1 VKVGTTQYSRRS
13 FLRIAGV
20 AAATPALTGRALAL
34 DYPVR
39 PLRWIVGFPS
49 GGGTDTVSRIMAQWL
64 SERLR
69 QSVIVENKPGAS
81 TNISMQAAVAA
92 PADGYTLVCVTA
104 SSAVNVSLFE
114 NLPFNLLRDV
124 APVAG
129 LIDFPLVMVVSP
141 ALPVRTVPEFIA
153 YANANPGRISMAS
166 YGTGSTSHLAGEL
179 FKVMTGVKMVHVPY
193 RGEAPAMTDMIAGR
207 VQVMFLT
214 LTGSLAHIRSGAV
227 RLLAVCAKTRSE
239 FVPDA
244 PTIADSVPGYEAN
257 SWCGVAV
264 PRGTPPDIIARLNA
278 EINAGLRD
286 SATRARLAIVATT
299 PIFYTPDG
307 FGAYIA
313 QEVDKW
319 GKVIHSSGVKM
330 E

>member
-1 VKVGTTQYSRRS
+1 MMEFSRRR
-13 FLRIAGV
+13 LLQIGG
-20 AAATPALTGRALAL
+20 AAAAMPAVGGGALAL

-39 PLRWIVGFPS
+39 PLRWIIGFPP
-49 GGGTDTVSRIMAQWL
+49 GGGTDTVARIMAQWL
-64 SERLR
+64 SERLG
-69 QSVIVENKPGAS
+69 QSVILDNRPGAS
-81 TNISMQAAVAA
+81 TNISIQAAAA
-92 PADGYTLVCVTA
+92 SPADGYTLVCVTA
-104 SSAVNVSLFE
+104 SAALNVSLYE
-114 NLPFNLLRDV
+114 NLPFNLLRDI

-141 ALPVRTVPEFIA
+141 AVPVRTVPEFIA

-214 LTGSLAHIRSGAV
+214 LTGSLPHIRSGAL

-244 PTIADSVPGYEAN
+244 PTIAESVPGYEAN
-257 SWCGVAV
+257 SWCGVGA

-313 QEVDKW
+313 REVDKW
-319 GKVIHSSGVKM
+319 GKVIRASGVKM

>member
-1 VKVGTTQYSRRS
+1 MEYSRRS
-13 FLRIAGV
+13 LLRIAGV
-20 AAATPALTGRALAL
+20 AAATPALAGRALAL

-104 SSAVNVSLFE
+104 SSALNVSLYE
-114 NLPFNLLRDV
+114 SLPFNLLRDV

-141 ALPVRTVPEFIA
+141 ALPVRTVSEFIA
-153 YANANPGRISMAS
+153 YANANPSRVSMAS
-166 YGTGSTSHLAGEL
+166 YGTGTTSHLAGEL

-214 LTGSLAHIRSGAV
+214 LTGSLPHIRSGAL

-244 PTIADSVPGYEAN
+244 PTIAESVPGYEAN
-257 SWCGVAV
+257 SWCGVGA

-286 SATRARLAIVATT
+286 SATRARLATVATT

-313 QEVDKW
+313 RGGSTNGARSFVPPA
-319 GKVIHSSGVKM
+319 
-330 E
+330 

>member
-1 VKVGTTQYSRRS
+1 MEYSRRS
-13 FLRIAGV
+13 FLEIAGA
-20 AAATPALTGRALAL
+20 AAATPALAGRALAL

-114 NLPFNLLRDV
+114 NLPFNLLREV

-129 LIDFPLVMVVSP
+129 LIDFPLVMVVNP

-214 LTGSLAHIRSGAV
+214 LTGSLAHIRSGAM
-227 RLLAVCAKTRSE
+227 RLIAVCTKTRSE

-257 SWCGVAV
+257 SWCGVGV
-264 PRGTPPDIIARLNA
+264 PRGTPPDIITRLNA
-278 EINAGLRD
+278 EINAGLAD
-286 SATRARLAIVATT
+286 PATRARLATVATT
-299 PIFYTPDG
+299 PIFYTADG

-319 GKVIHSSGVKM
+319 GKVIRASGVKM

>member
-1 VKVGTTQYSRRS
+1 VKVGMMEFSRRR
-13 FLRIAGV
+13 LLQIAG
-20 AAATPALTGRALAL
+20 AAAAALPGRALAL

-39 PLRWIVGFPS
+39 PLRWIVGFPP
-49 GGGTDTVSRIMAQWL
+49 GGGTDTVSRIMAMWL
-64 SERLR
+64 SERFG
-69 QSVIVENKPGAS
+69 QSVVVDNRPGAS
-81 TNISMQAAVAA
+81 TNISIQAAATS
-92 PADGYTLVCVTA
+92 PADGYTLVCVT
-104 SSAVNVSLFE
+104 SSAALNASLYE
-114 NLPFNLLRDV
+114 NLPFNLLRDI

-141 ALPVRTVPEFIA
+141 GLTVRTVPEFIA
-153 YANANPGRISMAS
+153 YAKANPGRISMAS
-166 YGTGSTSHLAGEL
+166 YGTGTTSHLAGEL
-179 FKVMTGVKMVHVPY
+179 FKVMAGVEMVHVPY

-244 PTIADSVPGYEAN
+244 PTIAESVPGYVAN
-257 SWCGVAV
+257 SWAGLGV
-264 PRGTPPDIIARLNA
+264 PRGTPQEIIARLNA
-278 EINAGLRD
+278 EINAGLAD
-286 SATRARLAIVATT
+286 PTTRARLATVATT

-307 FGAYIA
+307 FGAYVAKEI
-313 QEVDKW
+313 QKW
-319 GKVIHSSGVKM
+319 AKVIRVSGVKL

>member
-1 VKVGTTQYSRRS
+1 MEYSRRR
-13 FLRIAGV
+13 FLRIAGA

-39 PLRWIVGFPS
+39 PLRWIVGFPP

-124 APVAG
+124 APVSG

-141 ALPVRTVPEFIA
+141 ALRVRTVPEFIA

-227 RLLAVCAKTRSE
+227 RLIAVCAKTRSE

-278 EINAGLRD
+278 EINAGLAD
-286 SATRARLAIVATT
+286 PATRARLATVATT

-319 GKVIHSSGVKM
+319 GKVIRASGVKL

>member
-1 VKVGTTQYSRRS
+1 MEYSRRS
-13 FLRIAGV
+13 FLQIAGA
-20 AAATPALTGRALAL
+20 AAATPALAGRALAL

-39 PLRWIVGFPS
+39 PLRWIVGFPA

-129 LIDFPLVMVVSP
+129 LIDFPLVMVVGP

-227 RLLAVCAKTRSE
+227 RLIAVCAKTRSE

-257 SWCGVAV
+257 SWCGVGA

-278 EINAGLRD
+278 EINAGLAD
-286 SATRARLAIVATT
+286 PATRARLATVATT

-319 GKVIHSSGVKM
+319 GKVIRASGVKM

>member
-1 VKVGTTQYSRRS
+1 MEYSRRS
-13 FLRIAGV
+13 FLQIAGA
-20 AAATPALTGRALAL
+20 AAATPALAGRALAL

-39 PLRWIVGFPS
+39 PLRWIVGFPA

-129 LIDFPLVMVVSP
+129 LIDFPLVMVVNP

-227 RLLAVCAKTRSE
+227 RLIAVCAKTRSE

-257 SWCGVAV
+257 SWCGVGA

-286 SATRARLAIVATT
+286 SATRARLATVATT

-307 FGAYIA
+307 FSAYIA

-319 GKVIHSSGVKM
+319 GKLIRASGVKM